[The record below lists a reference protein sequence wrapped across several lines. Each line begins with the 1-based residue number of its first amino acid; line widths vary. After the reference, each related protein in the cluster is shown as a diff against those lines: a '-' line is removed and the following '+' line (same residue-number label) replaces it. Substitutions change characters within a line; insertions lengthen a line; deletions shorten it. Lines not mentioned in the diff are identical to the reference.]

1 MGIPWESELYM
12 QKAIYKITNQVNGKS
27 YIGQSVNPYHRFVSH
42 KSRARNHDFR
52 SSQALYHAI
61 LKYGE
66 ENFKMEILEW
76 TEDYNEKE
84 RYYIHFY
91 GTLSPNGYNIAPGGE
106 DPPHKY
112 GIEHH
117 NSAVTEE
124 QVDIIIAE
132 LKRGVLTEPS
142 IGSLFNPPISQVLV
156 NNINFGITHHRQNE
170 IYPIRTQCP
179 YNLSQKQLDDIIWLL
194 LNTTCTM
201 KQIADYFR
209 FNVSTIKAINTGRNH
224 FNPKLYYPLRTF
236 RGCAS
241 SQPVETILAN
251 RSTSVIDT
259 QMEMGICN

>member
-1 MGIPWESELYM
+1 M

-42 KSRARNHDFR
+42 KYRARNHDFR

-66 ENFKMEILEW
+66 ENFKMEILDW

-106 DPPHKY
+106 YPPHKY

-124 QVDIIIAE
+124 QVDIIIA
-132 LKRGVLTEPS
+132 
-142 IGSLFNPPISQVLV
+142 
-156 NNINFGITHHRQNE
+156 
-170 IYPIRTQCP
+170 
-179 YNLSQKQLDDIIWLL
+179 
-194 LNTTCTM
+194 
-201 KQIADYFR
+201 
-209 FNVSTIKAINTGRNH
+209 
-224 FNPKLYYPLRTF
+224 
-236 RGCAS
+236 
-241 SQPVETILAN
+241 
-251 RSTSVIDT
+251 
-259 QMEMGICN
+259 